1 MREEMKSLKKHQ
13 ITPVNKKSSK
23 EIRCWGCGGNH
34 YRRDCKNQKQSSAAG
49 KSGLKPGPRSSRIS
63 KDGSGMFLTGLIG
76 KQNQCKL
83 KLLIDTG
90 ANVSIINSSVFERLN
105 PLPSL
110 RSTDL
115 SMRMADG
122 KCIGTK
128 GIATL
133 TLTLA
138 DVTVEHDFWIVDID
152 EDIEGILGFDFLQA
166 QNCVLDLGNGQ
177 FHLDGKVI

>member
-1 MREEMKSLKKHQ
+1 MKTLTRNLLK
-13 ITPVNKKSSK
+13 I
-23 EIRCWGCGGNH
+23 CWDCGGNR

-83 KLLIDTG
+83 KLIINTG
-90 ANVSIINSSVFERLN
+90 ANVSIINSAVFERLN

-115 SMRMADG
+115 SVRIADG
-122 KCIGTK
+122 KSIGTREN
-128 GIATL
+128 ATL
-133 TLTLA
+133 TLTFA
-138 DVTVEHDFWIVDID
+138 VTVEHGFWTVDID
-152 EDIEGILGFDFLQA
+152 EDIEGFL
-166 QNCVLDLGNGQ
+166 CLISCKPRIVSWTWVMGNFTGR
-177 FHLDGKVI
+177 